1 MSAEDPLD
9 LYDLR
14 SQLSEG
20 DRDRLVRWRAF
31 LEAEIRPAVNAA
43 WERGVFPESWIPRF
57 GSIVPEILGEAPSP
71 LLYGYTK
78 LELGRVDPSACSF
91 FSVHMGLARGA
102 IARFGSPEQKARWL
116 EPMRR
121 FERIGAFALTE
132 PDAGSAVATELA
144 TTARREGEAWVLDGR
159 KRWIGNAPHADV
171 LVTFARDIADGN
183 VKAFLVERDTPGV
196 TVEVIGGKLGKRA
209 IENGDVRLAGV
220 CVLESAR
227 LPGVTGFRD
236 VATHLAHGRVSVAWE
251 AAGIALGAY
260 EAARDHALRR
270 RQFGRPIAGFQLV
283 QDRLVDMAA
292 AVTAMTCLLH
302 RVAALEAEGR
312 LTAARASLA
321 KRECAERM
329 RATVAHARAILG
341 GEGLLLENHV
351 ARLFADAEAV
361 YTYEGTHE
369 VNTLIVGRA
378 LTGISA
384 FS

>member
-14 SQLSEG
+14 AELAPDE
-20 DRDRLVRWRAF
+20 RARLDRWRAF
-31 LEAEIRPAVNAA
+31 LEAEVRPVVNTW
-43 WERGVFPESWIPRF
+43 WERGAFPRELVPRF
-57 GSIVPEILGEAPSP
+57 GEVYPAVSEGGVSP
-71 LLYGYTK
+71 LLHGWLK
-78 LELGRVDPSACSF
+78 LELGRVDPSICSF
-91 FSVHMGLARGA
+91 FSVHTGLARGA
-102 IARFGSPEQKARWL
+102 IARFGTAAQRDRWL

-121 FERIGAFALTE
+121 FEAVGAFALTE

-144 TTARREGEAWVLDGR
+144 TAARRDGDTWTLDGT
-159 KRWIGNAPHADV
+159 KRWIGNAPYADV
-171 LVTFARDIADGN
+171 LVVFARDVADGA
-183 VKAFLVERDTPGV
+183 VKAFLVERDTPGL
-196 TVEVIGGKLGKRA
+196 TVETMAGKIGKRA
-209 IENGDVRLAGV
+209 IENGHVTLAGV
-220 CVLESAR
+220 CVPESAR
-227 LPGVTGFRD
+227 LLGVTGFRD
-236 VATHLAHGRVSVAWE
+236 VAEHLAHGRVSVAWE

-260 EAARDHALRR
+260 EIAREHALRR
-270 RQFGRPIAGFQLV
+270 RQFGKPIAAFQLV

-292 AVTAMTCLLH
+292 AVTTSVCLLH
-302 RVAALEAEGR
+302 RVAALQADGR

-329 RATVAHARAILG
+329 RATVAHARALLG
-341 GEGLLLENHV
+341 GEGMLLENHV

-378 LTGISA
+378 ITGLSA